1 MLTQLQKSLT
11 FRLPGAI
18 FAGPVS
24 PMVTQLTPKLLTIS
38 QAASRLLV
46 SVSRMRRMI
55 ARRDIAYLKV
65 KAQYRFT
72 DEMLLNFIEA
82 QAVKPRLI
90 GETRRS

>member
-1 MLTQLQKSLT
+1 
-11 FRLPGAI
+11 
-18 FAGPVS
+18 
-24 PMVTQLTPKLLTIS
+24 MVTQLTPKLLTIS

-46 SVSRMRRMI
+46 SVSTMRRMI

-82 QAVKPRLI
+82 HTVKPRLI